1 MQGFYKAMAISVML
15 ATGAEAQ
22 ESCKPEFQAQKL
34 QLTSATAAAS
44 KLSRRLQA
52 RIDGQDLR
60 IGELDP
66 AIGARLPAAPDLPA
80 IPSFDLG
87 ADKGCSAPLTEELD
101 QIEKIKAQLD
111 KAGAALEA
119 RETALA
125 DAQAGKTAAESE
137 DPVAEVPA
145 VDSPEA
151 PAPGDAEADDPE
163 PGRTDGAAQQEAGD
177 ATDGASPS
185 VSEQAP
191 QDQSAQDT
199 EESPETSDSASETA
213 ASPDASATP
222 SDAGDAVA
230 QGAAPKAAE
239 PVAPAP
245 QDAAVAPPMTVP
257 DNPELFQRVLSLPSM
272 QIHDAPGIIENGQSL
287 AAFSVLYVFERRDLG
302 GETWLSVGTALNQPP
317 AGWARAADS
326 VDWSSMLVMQFAPRG
341 KRNRVL
347 FYGEEGPL
355 KDIVSSPFR
364 QAKAKEIYDQVA
376 EERRKQAADSA
387 YQPQW
392 NADLVAIE
400 PDTAVR
406 YDDRP
411 YLLPILDWRQE
422 MFDGTVDTTM
432 VKVAALPAKPEGAIG
447 ARDDASFSTSA
458 GDAALNDDEFRVGVV
473 FVVDT
478 TVSMRPFIERTY
490 DAIDGFYNA
499 FSKFESAQYI
509 SFGLV
514 GFRDTVETDPERLEY
529 VTRNFQPLDP
539 SAPPESILRNMR
551 TISEAGVSNLGFEE
565 DAIAGLVDAIDEN
578 DWAPFD
584 ARLIILVTD
593 ASARTDGKAKYPDM
607 TIERLREKARNQNIT
622 IIPIHLLTPANDKA
636 GDAGRAREQ
645 FEALAQTGDLAE
657 NKYMPLNA
665 TTDEGF
671 AQELN
676 DMARTIAANVMRAN
690 SGEVLRDDLMEP
702 MPEVAPETGSEPA
715 PAPGESREAPSAGRL
730 SEIVD
735 NEIFRAQL
743 ESLGRVEGSAAPA
756 FMAGWAADRDMTNPD
771 VETLEV
777 SVYLTRNQLSTL
789 DKRLESIIEAFRSGG
804 QDPQAFFANL
814 QLLAAQTATDPD
826 SVRQGDRATIEA
838 ILPGFLKSLPYR
850 SQVLRLDQSYW
861 ASMSVS
867 QQQEFIENLEAKRKV
882 YADLFGETGIW
893 ADFGAGDP
901 GLEATPVRLVNLP

>member
-1 MQGFYKAMAISVML
+1 MQGFYKAMAIGVML

-22 ESCKPEFQAQKL
+22 ESCQPEFQAQKL
-34 QLTSATAAAS
+34 QLTSDVAAAS

-52 RIDGQDLR
+52 RIDGQELR
-60 IGELDP
+60 IGELD
-66 AIGARLPAAPDLPA
+66 AALGAALPAAPNLPQ

-87 ADKGCSAPLTEELD
+87 AEKGCSVALTEELA
-101 QIEKIKAQLD
+101 QIETVRVQLD

-119 RETALA
+119 RDTALA
-125 DAQAGKTAAESE
+125 DAEAGKAPQAAPEAAPENEPETSPQPPATPEPEPQEAPDEAADAASAAPETAPDAPQVSEPKTDSQPEAQPESPE
-137 DPVAEVPA
+137 QSVPA
-145 VDSPEA
+145 EPDPAEPA
-151 PAPGDAEADDPE
+151 PAEPE
-163 PGRTDGAAQQEAGD
+163 SSSGD
-177 ATDGASPS
+177 ATQTAPSDGQAEPTPPS
-185 VSEQAP
+185 TDAAAQPAP
-191 QDQSAQDT
+191 DGQ
-199 EESPETSDSASETA
+199 
-213 ASPDASATP
+213 ASA
-222 SDAGDAVA
+222 G
-230 QGAAPKAAE
+230 
-239 PVAPAP
+239 VAPL
-245 QDAAVAPPMTVP
+245 TVP
-257 DNPELFQRVLSLPSM
+257 DTPDLFQRVLSLPTM

-287 AAFSVLYVFERRDLG
+287 AAFSVLYVFERRDVG
-302 GETWLSVGTALNQPP
+302 GEPWLSVGTALNQPP

-355 KDIVSSPFR
+355 KDIVSSPFY
-364 QAKAKEIYDQVA
+364 QAKAKAVYDKIA
-376 EERRKQAADSA
+376 EERRKQGSDSA
-387 YQPQW
+387 YAPQW
-392 NADLVAIE
+392 DADLVAIE
-400 PDTAVR
+400 PETAVR

-432 VKVAALPAKPEGAIG
+432 VKVAALPAQPEGAIG
-447 ARDDASFSTSA
+447 TRDDASFSTSA
-458 GDAALNDDEFRVGVV
+458 SEAALNDDEFRVGIV

-490 DAIDGFYNA
+490 DAIDSFYNA

-509 SFGLV
+509 SFGLT

-539 SAPPESILRNMR
+539 QAPSESILRNMR
-551 TISEAGVSNLGFEE
+551 MISEAGVSNLGFEE

-578 DWAPFD
+578 DWTPYD

-622 IIPIHLLTPANDKA
+622 IIPVHLLTSANDKA
-636 GDAGRAREQ
+636 GDASRAREQ

-657 NKYMPLNA
+657 NKYVSLDA
-665 TTDEGF
+665 TTDASF
-671 AQELN
+671 AEELN
-676 DMARTIAANVMRAN
+676 NMARSIAANVMRAN
-690 SGEVLRDDLMEP
+690 AGEVVRDDMMEP
-702 MPEVAPETGSEPA
+702 MPEPA
-715 PAPGESREAPSAGRL
+715 PAPSETPAEPPATNRL
-730 SEIVD
+730 SSIVD

-838 ILPGFLKSLPYR
+838 ILPGFLRSLPYR

-861 ASMSVS
+861 TSMSVS

>member
-1 MQGFYKAMAISVML
+1 MQGFYKAMAIGVIL

-22 ESCKPEFQAQKL
+22 ESCQPEFQAQKL
-34 QLTSATAAAS
+34 QLTSEVAAAS

-52 RIDGQDLR
+52 RIDGQELR

-66 AIGARLPAAPDLPA
+66 AIGAGLPAAPSLPQ

-87 ADKGCSAPLTEELD
+87 AEKGCSVALTEELA
-101 QIEKIKAQLD
+101 QIETVKVQLD
-111 KAGAALEA
+111 KAGTALEA
-119 RETALA
+119 RDAALA
-125 DAQAGKTAAESE
+125 DAEAGKAAPVTQPEADSQPEPQQPSRTSE
-137 DPVAEVPA
+137 PDQAAPDGADPAAPTVEPDTGSDSAADAASGDDPA
-145 VDSPEA
+145 QSGASEPAPSEPSTEA
-151 PAPGDAEADDPE
+151 PATDAVPSGDAAATEDSE
-163 PGRTDGAAQQEAGD
+163 PSPDQAAPVDADGA
-177 ATDGASPS
+177 
-185 VSEQAP
+185 
-191 QDQSAQDT
+191 QS
-199 EESPETSDSASETA
+199 
-213 ASPDASATP
+213 
-222 SDAGDAVA
+222 
-230 QGAAPKAAE
+230 
-239 PVAPAP
+239 APAP
-245 QDAAVAPPMTVP
+245 QDSATVAPLTVP
-257 DNPELFQRVLSLPSM
+257 DNPELFQRVLSLPDM

-287 AAFSVLYVFERRDLG
+287 PAFSVLYVFERRDVG
-302 GETWLSVGTALNQPP
+302 GAPWLSVGAALNQPP

-347 FYGEEGPL
+347 FYGEEGQL
-355 KDIVSSPFR
+355 KDIVSSPFY
-364 QAKAKEIYDQVA
+364 QAKAKAVYDQIA
-376 EERRKQAADSA
+376 EERRKQSADPA
-387 YQPQW
+387 YRPQW
-392 NADLVAIE
+392 AADLVAIE
-400 PDTAVR
+400 PETAVR

-458 GDAALNDDEFRVGVV
+458 GDAALNDDEFRIGVV

-490 DAIDGFYNA
+490 EAIDGFYNA

-509 SFGLV
+509 SFGLM

-539 SAPPESILRNMR
+539 QAPAESILRNMR

-578 DWAPFD
+578 DWTPYD

-593 ASARTDGKAKYPDM
+593 ASARTDGKAKYPEM

-636 GDAGRAREQ
+636 GDASRAREQ

-657 NKYMPLNA
+657 NKYVPLDA
-665 TTDEGF
+665 TTDAGF

-676 DMARTIAANVMRAN
+676 EMARSIAANVMRAN
-690 SGEVLRDDLMEP
+690 AGQVVRDDLMEP
-702 MPEVAPETGSEPA
+702 LPEAA
-715 PAPGESREAPSAGRL
+715 PAPSDTPAAGRL

-771 VETLEV
+771 VETLGV

-789 DKRLESIIEAFRSGG
+789 DKRLESIIDAFRSGG

-838 ILPGFLKSLPYR
+838 ILPGFLRSLPYR

-901 GLEATPVRLVNLP
+901 GLEATPVRLINLP